1 MVEVCHW
8 LCVYFWKKKP
18 VYILHKGKIYK
29 YITRCHQSFIH
40 FAINYSILIQRL
52 LPGVLLMQAA
62 IIDFERF
69 FFLQNQIQT
78 NKWLDN
84 ITSQMLIYEL

>member
-1 MVEVCHW
+1 
-8 LCVYFWKKKP
+8 
-18 VYILHKGKIYK
+18 
-29 YITRCHQSFIH
+29 
-40 FAINYSILIQRL
+40 
-52 LPGVLLMQAA
+52 MQAA